1 MAAKIEP
8 LLTVSDLDATPNDN
22 NHYELIEGELFVS
35 CAPSIPHQII
45 ITNLILA
52 FGDHLEAHPLGVVIP
67 GPGVIFSE
75 HDAVIP
81 DLVFITH
88 ERRAEIA
95 AGDKVLGAPD
105 LLIEVMSPGIENRQR
120 DEVVK
125 RQLYGKYGVK
135 EYWIVDPENRALE
148 VFRFDRHSLKKT
160 AALTG
165 EDELTMP
172 LLAGFSLIVSHI
184 FKF

>member
-8 LLTVSDLDATPNDN
+8 LLTVSDLEATPNDN
-22 NHYELIEGELFVS
+22 NRYELIEGELFVS
-35 CAPSIPHQII
+35 RAPSILHQLVIQ
-45 ITNLILA
+45 NLQTA
-52 FGDHLEAHPLGVVIP
+52 FVSQLKIHPLGVVIP

-105 LLIEVMSPGIENRQR
+105 LLIEVMSPGFENRQR

-125 RQLYGKYGVK
+125 RQLYGKYGVR
-135 EYWIVDPENRALE
+135 EYWIVDPENHTVE
-148 VFRFDRHSLKKT
+148 VFRLDRQSLKKIAT
-160 AALTG
+160 LTG
-165 EDELTMP
+165 EDELTTP
-172 LLAGFSLIVSHI
+172 LLPGFSLIVNAI

>member
-1 MAAKIEP
+1 MVAKIEP
-8 LLTVSDLDATPNDN
+8 LLTVSDLEATPNDN
-22 NHYELIEGELFVS
+22 NRYELIEGELFVS
-35 CAPSIPHQII
+35 RAPSIPHQIV

-95 AGDKVLGAPD
+95 AGDTVLGAPD
-105 LLIEVMSPGIENRQR
+105 LLTEVMSPGIENRQR

-125 RQLYGKYGVK
+125 RQLYGKYGVR
-135 EYWIVDPENRALE
+135 EYWIVDPENRSLK
-148 VFRFDRHSLKKT
+148 VFRLDRQSLKKIAT
-160 AALTG
+160 LTG
-165 EDELTMP
+165 EDELTTP
-172 LLAGFSLIVSHI
+172 LLPGFSLIVNAI